1 MLIKVT
7 QEHLDAARQGP
18 GMRCCNCPV
27 ARAIQEHTVLHVRV
41 GLTVANFFD
50 HDFKTSVVL
59 PEEAVRIRDAYDFR
73 IPITG
78 EFELDIPSFS

>member
-1 MLIKVT
+1 
-7 QEHLDAARQGP
+7 
-18 GMRCCNCPV
+18 
-27 ARAIQEHTVLHVRV
+27 
-41 GLTVANFFD
+41 LTVANFYD